1 MHEIKVMFLH
11 SLDSKGLNI
20 KGLIS
25 ECCEIP
31 NQVRDLKYT
40 SGIRYGYLIANNTR
54 CFENMESI

>member
-1 MHEIKVMFLH
+1 MHEIKVMCLS
-11 SLDSKGLNI
+11 SLNSNGLNF

-25 ECCEIP
+25 EYCEIP

-40 SGIRYGYLIANNTR
+40 SGIRYGYLIANKNR